1 MQSCVTVGGKW
12 KLKMAK
18 FYILVWAK
26 QVHEKWSVQIRILR
40 QKSLKVWLT
49 SCSFDIHSPCNLF
62 RTDRPLKIFLW
73 KVVTAEFPFEITV
86 QAFRGK
92 LANYP
97 IFKLTVRHR
106 RSVIEPCFTFLPKSL
121 TEISRNLYARKYLD
135 KSGIGEVWLKIPR
148 VEAKFEIWS
157 VSHKKHRPANSHFYD
172 WILHGY
178 GNCHSLNCPL
188 IVSFIILTFGQIA
201 QFCSKTIKFHLV
213 VWASDPV
220 DGTGWWW
227 RKALEINPFSEKAT
241 QKLDQS
247 AFSMD
252 LFFVAKMFPP
262 LNIIFNGKSQ
272 SKSFLSSESQHIFN
286 PHPQSTSVN
295 RAIILNLGYQ

>member
-1 MQSCVTVGGKW
+1 MKSEVCKSGFWGKKAW
-12 KLKMAK
+12 KCDSPPAPSTSTALATYSGLTGRWKYL
-18 FYILVWAK
+18 FTC
-26 QVHEKWSVQIRILR
+26 EKWWLLSFL
-40 QKSLKVWLT
+40 LKVLA
-49 SCSFDIHSPCNLF
+49 S
-62 RTDRPLKIFLW
+62 
-73 KVVTAEFPFEITV
+73 
-86 QAFRGK
+86 RGK

-97 IFKLTVRHR
+97 IFKWTVRHR
-106 RSVIEPCFTFLPKSL
+106 RSVIEPCFTFEHILPKSL
-121 TEISRNLYARKYLD
+121 TEIRISRNLYARKYLD

-262 LNIIFNGKSQ
+262 LNIIYG
-272 SKSFLSSESQHIFN
+272 
-286 PHPQSTSVN
+286 
-295 RAIILNLGYQ
+295 

>member
-1 MQSCVTVGGKW
+1 MKSEVCKSGFWGKKAW
-12 KLKMAK
+12 KCDSPPAPSTSTALATYSGLTGRWKYL
-18 FYILVWAK
+18 FTC
-26 QVHEKWSVQIRILR
+26 EKWWLLSFL
-40 QKSLKVWLT
+40 LKVLA
-49 SCSFDIHSPCNLF
+49 S
-62 RTDRPLKIFLW
+62 
-73 KVVTAEFPFEITV
+73 
-86 QAFRGK
+86 RGK

-121 TEISRNLYARKYLD
+121 TEIRIWRNLYARKYLD

-201 QFCSKTIKFHLV
+201 QFCSKTIKFHLLV
-213 VWASDPV
+213 LASDPV

-227 RKALEINPFSEKAT
+227 RKALEINPFSEKVT

-252 LFFVAKMFPP
+252 LFLLQKCSP
-262 LNIIFNGKSQ
+262 LSTSYSMVKANLNLFYLQNL
-272 SKSFLSSESQHIFN
+272 SKSSIHIHNQHLWIVQLFLIWVIS
-286 PHPQSTSVN
+286 
-295 RAIILNLGYQ
+295 RATT

>member
-1 MQSCVTVGGKW
+1 MKSEVCKSGFWGKKLESVTHLLLLRHPQPLQLIQDWQAAENICSLVKSGDCWVSFWNHCASISRKTFHP
-12 KLKMAK
+12 KITQ
-18 FYILVWAK
+18 FY
-26 QVHEKWSVQIRILR
+26 
-40 QKSLKVWLT
+40 
-49 SCSFDIHSPCNLF
+49 
-62 RTDRPLKIFLW
+62 
-73 KVVTAEFPFEITV
+73 
-86 QAFRGK
+86 
-92 LANYP
+92 
-97 IFKLTVRHR
+97 KLTVRHH
-106 RSVIEPCFTFLPKSL
+106 RSVIEPYFTFEHILPKSL
-121 TEISRNLYARKYLD
+121 TEIRIWRNLYARKYLD

-201 QFCSKTIKFHLV
+201 QFCSKTIKFHLTV
-213 VWASDPV
+213 LASDPV

-252 LFFVAKMFPP
+252 LFLLQKCSLLSTSYSMVKAN
-262 LNIIFNGKSQ
+262 LNLFYLQNL
-272 SKSFLSSESQHIFN
+272 SKSSIHIHNQHLWIVQLFLIWVIS
-286 PHPQSTSVN
+286 
-295 RAIILNLGYQ
+295 RATT

>member
-62 RTDRPLKIFLW
+62 RTDRPLKIFVHLW

-86 QAFRGK
+86 LASRGK

-121 TEISRNLYARKYLD
+121 TEIRISRNLYARKYLD

-201 QFCSKTIKFHLV
+201 QFCHLV
-213 VWASDPV
+213 VLASDPV

-227 RKALEINPFSEKAT
+227 RKALEINPFSEKVT

-252 LFFVAKMFPP
+252 LFLLQKCSP
-262 LNIIFNGKSQ
+262 LST
-272 SKSFLSSESQHIFN
+272 SSQHLWIMQLFLIWVI
-286 PHPQSTSVN
+286 S
-295 RAIILNLGYQ
+295 RATT